1 MFLSMLELS
10 IYDCRALDI
19 KDAYSIHR
27 VVYSLFPKIEG
38 DTRDFLFADKGGDAR
53 GRKILILSERN
64 PLQPEHGELLVK
76 PVPDV
81 FLTCD
86 SYAFEI
92 ILNPVKRDSK
102 SSSLIPISRD
112 DLPEWFSSKAPSLGF
127 EIVKGTLTVKVNSVQ
142 RFKKDNAEVI
152 HSSATF
158 VGQLKVIDRPLFIKS
173 FKEGIGRAKGFGFGL
188 LQLMP
193 IRQNNI

>member
-10 IYDCRALDI
+10 INDCRALDI
-19 KDAYSIHR
+19 KDAYSIHKA
-27 VVYSLFPKIEG
+27 VYTLFPQIEG

-53 GRKILILSERN
+53 GRKIIILSERR
-64 PLQPEHGELLVK
+64 PIQPEHGNLLTK
-76 PVPDV
+76 PVPDA
-81 FLTCD
+81 FLGWD

-102 SSSLIPISRD
+102 SRSLVPIHKD
-112 DLPEWFSSKAPSLGF
+112 DLSEWFSNKAPSFGL
-127 EIVKGTLTVKVNSVQ
+127 EIIKETLTVQINSVQ
-142 RFKKDNAEVI
+142 RFIKDNAEVI

-158 VGQLKVIDRPLFIKS
+158 TGQLKVIDRPMFIKS
-173 FKEGIGRAKGFGFGL
+173 FSEGIGRAKGFGFGL

-193 IRQNNI
+193 IKQNNA